1 MTISSACPGGQ
12 LVGDRDLSTGEQ
24 TPTQSQSRF
33 GIVGTDLGYPFEH
46 RGEIWFLFGVQS
58 AQTSTPSRRR
68 ATVVNAR
75 FLLPSMRALGVL
87 ALGLTLAT
95 PAPGELIAGD
105 IDTDDVSRIDPQ
117 TAGATLVGN
126 LGENLSFG
134 GFALDTST
142 GTLYVSDLSVPAGG
156 YGLGTV
162 DLATGAATII
172 GGHVNSNNIWG
183 LAYDSANDVLYGA
196 DGSNVGLAVLDRATG
211 VSNLVG
217 GYGASVE
224 ICGLAYDAASDT
236 LYGVDSDGGA
246 GTAAVIGNG
255 AAPRSPEGVAVPS
268 TLYTIDR
275 ATGAVTEV
283 GPLGVDL
290 DPEDVRCGLAIDAVA
305 GTLYAGAYDG
315 TLYTVDKATGAATL
329 VGDSGIA
336 YDALESLFSRVTWVD
351 IPALSA
357 GGLALLV
364 AVLAL
369 GGIWLLRRRVA

>member
-1 MTISSACPGGQ
+1 M
-12 LVGDRDLSTGEQ
+12 
-24 TPTQSQSRF
+24 
-33 GIVGTDLGYPFEH
+33 
-46 RGEIWFLFGVQS
+46 
-58 AQTSTPSRRR
+58 
-68 ATVVNAR
+68 NAR
-75 FLLPSMRALGVL
+75 FFLPSMRALGVL

-126 LGENLSFG
+126 LGENLSYG

-142 GTLYVSDLSVPAGG
+142 GTLYVSDLGLPRGSG

-162 DLATGAATII
+162 DPATGAATII
-172 GGHVNSNNIWG
+172 GSHVNSSNIWG

-196 DGSNVGLAVLDRATG
+196 DGSNSGLAVLDRATG

-217 GYGASVE
+217 GYGAPVE

-236 LYGVDSDGGA
+236 LYGVDSA
-246 GTAAVIGNG
+246 GDTRTPAVIGNG
-255 AAPRSPEGVAVPS
+255 AAPRSTEGLAVPS

-275 ATGAVTEV
+275 ATGTVTEV
-283 GPLGVDL
+283 GPLGVNL
-290 DPEDVRCGLAIDAVA
+290 DPADVSCGLAIDAGD

-329 VGDSGIA
+329 VGNSGIA
-336 YDALESLFSRVTWVD
+336 YDALESLGGVTSVD